1 MENLQPVLLH
11 KTLRMH
17 YQQPSKPIQ
26 SQEPKLIPGQ
36 LHSILFKPFK
46 NTPPQHLLEVTIEPI
61 LLFFPKIRQLSSTVH
76 SAMLQMEEDTVF
88 LLTSI
93 LELYSYSKLEIMLM
107 LMLILLV
114 YLVYDY
120 STFKSIYIYLY

>member
-1 MENLQPVLLH
+1 MENIPPVLFH
-11 KTLRMH
+11 KPLLMH

-46 NTPPQHLLEVTIEPI
+46 NTPPQQLLEVPIEPI

-76 SAMLQMEEDTVF
+76 YAMLLMEDSVF

-107 LMLILLV
+107 LMLMLML
-114 YLVYDY
+114 LVYDY
-120 STFKSIYIYLY
+120 STFKSIYIYAY

>member
-1 MENLQPVLLH
+1 MENIPPVLFH
-11 KTLRMH
+11 KALLMH

-46 NTPPQHLLEVTIEPI
+46 NTPPQQLLEVPIEPI

-76 SAMLQMEEDTVF
+76 YAMLQKEDTV
-88 LLTSI
+88 LLVTSI
-93 LELYSYSKLEIMLM
+93 LELYSYSKLETMLM
-107 LMLILLV
+107 PLPLL
-114 YLVYDY
+114 LAIDY